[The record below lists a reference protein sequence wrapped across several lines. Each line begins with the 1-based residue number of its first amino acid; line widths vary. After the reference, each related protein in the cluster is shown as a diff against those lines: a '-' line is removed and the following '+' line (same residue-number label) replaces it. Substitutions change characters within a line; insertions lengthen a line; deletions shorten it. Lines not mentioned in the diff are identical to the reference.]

1 MPARSPTSL
10 AVTGQVVS
18 IVLFTFIGYLNIG
31 IPLAVLPGYV
41 HNDLG
46 FSAVVAG
53 LVISV
58 QYLATL
64 LSRPGASRIIDN
76 HGSKKAVMYG
86 LAGCGLSGVFMLA
99 CAFLTHLPWLSLA
112 CLLVGRLVLGSAE
125 SLVGSGAIGWGI
137 GRVGAANTAKVI
149 SWNGIASYGA
159 LAIGAPLGVLMVK
172 GLGLWSMGVSIILL
186 CILGLLLAWPKQAA
200 PIVSGVRLPFL
211 RVLGKVFP
219 HGSGLALG
227 SIGFGTIATFI
238 TLYYATQ
245 HWDNA
250 VLCLSL
256 FGASFIGARLLFGNL
271 INRLGGFRVAIAC
284 LAVETLGLLMLWL
297 APSAELA
304 LAGAALSGFG
314 FSLVFPAL
322 GVEAVNQVSA
332 ANRLALCWG
341 VLPRLGLPAEDLE
354 ETLRIATA
362 VVSRE
367 GVNTRSISE
376 TLGVGTRIA
385 EPSSLPFSSGSTSAT
400 ARAAPAWSGGSAS
413 EGIRGQSDFLP
424 FQPFLTSS
432 CLKHVTT

>member
-1 MPARSPTSL
+1 MPDSPRPL
-10 AVTGQVVS
+10 AVTLQVVS

-46 FSAVVAG
+46 FSTVIAG

-64 LSRPGASRIIDN
+64 LSRPTASRIIDN
-76 HGSKKAVMYG
+76 LGSKKAVMYG

-125 SLVGSGAIGWGI
+125 SLVGSGSIGWGI
-137 GRVGAANTAKVI
+137 GRVGAENTAKVI

-172 GLGLWSMGVSIILL
+172 QLGLWSMGVSIILL
-186 CILGLLLAWPKQAA
+186 CMLGLLLAWPKRAA
-200 PIVSGVRLPFL
+200 PIVSGVRLPFM

-238 TLYYATQ
+238 TLYYASRG
-245 HWDNA
+245 WPNA
-250 VLCLSL
+250 ALTLSL
-256 FGASFIGARLLFGNL
+256 FGASFISARLLFGNL
-271 INRLGGFRVAIAC
+271 INRIGGFRVAIAC
-284 LAVETLGLLMLWL
+284 LLVETLGLLMLWL

-332 ANRLALCWG
+332 ANRGAAVGAYSLFIDLSLGITGPLVGAVASGFGFASMFLFAAAASCCG
-341 VLPRLGLPAEDLE
+341 LVL
-354 ETLRIATA
+354 
-362 VVSRE
+362 
-367 GVNTRSISE
+367 
-376 TLGVGTRIA
+376 
-385 EPSSLPFSSGSTSAT
+385 SLYLYRQ
-400 ARAAPAWSGGSAS
+400 ARHGRKPVQEA
-413 EGIRGQSDFLP
+413 
-424 FQPFLTSS
+424 
-432 CLKHVTT
+432 